1 MTPEQL
7 FHELLG
13 LGRHWRV
20 TRCEYAPKDGTAR
33 GELDGVVRLRVR
45 MISSICGS
53 GTSSGAA

>member
-20 TRCEYAPKDGTAR
+20 TRCEDAPKDGTAM
-33 GELDGVVRLRVR
+33 GEWDGVVRL
-45 MISSICGS
+45 
-53 GTSSGAA
+53 